1 MSFVKRITVIQ
12 DGVAEKVFGEKKKKR
27 KSTRMMRPLEKMT
40 RRMLEAGN
48 EMTGEALD
56 RHNRSSRKRKD
67 GWARDMLKNSMK
79 ANQKAV
85 KKLVKM

>member
-48 EMTGEALD
+48 EMTGQALD